1 MFSHVLNIIYLVC
14 LFLLVCFQVVVL
26 SSKPVPFM
34 PQRSVGE
41 VSFIMN
47 STESKALRSSRTSS
61 LMGFESSLED
71 VQVGR
76 RDHFL
81 TAVYEVFHVVYIF
94 NWLDLLSPKSPLN
107 VFIQEDEGDECE
119 EEESMMMDTT
129 DQTEA
134 EEDGEDKILVCKK
147 THQVSTFL
155 FHQWS
160 GSIRCPRGVAVLCGW
175 SQTGGREYHLPSLWK
190 NPGGSNVEPWG

>member
-34 PQRSVGE
+34 PQRPVGE

-81 TAVYEVFHVVYIF
+81 TAVYKVFHVVYIF
-94 NWLDLLSPKSPLN
+94 NWLDLLPPKSPLN
-107 VFIQEDEGDECE
+107 VFIQEDEDDECE

-129 DQTEA
+129 DQAEA
-134 EEDGEDKILVCKK
+134 EEDGEDKIPVCKK

-155 FHQWS
+155 FHQ
-160 GSIRCPRGVAVLCGW
+160 
-175 SQTGGREYHLPSLWK
+175 
-190 NPGGSNVEPWG
+190 